1 MPYEF
6 KMLLIMQ
13 KKTNQ
18 PKETK
23 MRKHKKIVLNQSY
36 RSMNDQARYVL
47 FQALLHLAKD
57 DQLDQA
63 IIEKNKI

>member
-1 MPYEF
+1 MYMF
-6 KMLLIMQ
+6 
-13 KKTNQ
+13 KTNQ

-23 MRKHKKIVLNQSY
+23 MRKHKKIVLHQSY
-36 RSMNDQARYVL
+36 RSMSDQARYVL

-63 IIEKNKI
+63 IIEKNKIEKIVVEKQN

>member
-1 MPYEF
+1 M
-6 KMLLIMQ
+6 KNKSII
-13 KKTNQ
+13 K
-18 PKETK
+18 PKEQ
-23 MRKHKKIVLNQSY
+23 MRKHKKIVLDKSY

-63 IIEKNKI
+63 IIQKNTIENIVAQKQK